1 MSKSLGNVINPLDL
15 VTKFSS
21 LGSVQIGTDAL
32 RYYLLGAMPA
42 YDDGDFSEERFKE
55 YYTAHLVNGIGNLTS
70 RILTMIEK
78 YCENKIHGTAEDIF
92 DVKLFWEEYEKNIS
106 NYAFDAV
113 VAGINNFVSRV
124 DALISQQKPW
134 EKVKQGENIQE
145 LIYQLAEGLRHVAIS
160 LLPIIPET
168 GSKILTQ
175 LNMAVKDHLN
185 IQKKWG
191 GLPAEILIKKGEILF
206 PRL

>member
-1 MSKSLGNVINPLDL
+1 MFADDLLKKAIQQIPGELSL
-15 VTKFSS
+15 
-21 LGSVQIGTDAL
+21 
-32 RYYLLGAMPA
+32 
-42 YDDGDFSEERFKE
+42 EEMD
-55 YYTAHLVNGIGNLTS
+55 TMV
-70 RILTMIEK
+70 TMIEK